1 MSSVD
6 QRSAASVT
14 PPPAS
19 RPPTRSSAARR
30 RRLARTLILG
40 VLIVGGLIAVV
51 YSVSVVRHA
60 RHAEAELRAF
70 KTALQTGDT
79 SAATRHLRD
88 ADAELAVA
96 HRRYD
101 VLPLQVLRH
110 VPLLGWPVSD
120 AGKLI
125 GAATQVSSAGKDA
138 LGIYGQTRA
147 ADTKLFHNDTVSL
160 PEVAALSP
168 AADRMVAKMELAERQ
183 LRSIHAAFWEPGIG
197 SAKTSA
203 LKQVTTLATVGRTA
217 QTMLRLTPRLVGA
230 NGPRTYLIAVL
241 NPAELQGA
249 GGSALNMLC
258 IRFTRGHMEIL
269 KSGSTFDLTNQNT
282 PTHFAPVPDD
292 PWMAGSTSEVLAAV
306 DASPDFRTSG
316 QELMRGYTAQF
327 GVKLNG
333 VIALDPIA
341 LQHLMREIPAFTTP
355 GYGQVTADNIL
366 QTVLVDSYAKYP
378 DFAQRHVFNNQ
389 LMTTLLHK
397 ILGGGH
403 MIGKGTALRDAAAD
417 GHLQILMNDGDVQ
430 RQVSAAGLLRTL
442 PTASKGDVLG
452 VYTLNANASK
462 VDYWQRRSIDQRV
475 TLQADGSASVVRTV
489 RITNATPAYAGPGS
503 DPDQGYTTRVSWLK
517 FATYLPANASVRSF
531 TRDGVA
537 VTPTRFTERG
547 LTGLRLP
554 RYRINQGAT
563 ATFVLTYTLPPG
575 SFQQGRYVIA
585 TAAQPMVQPTE
596 LNITVT
602 GPGSCQGTAQIPAMR
617 SSASA
622 VMCS

>member
-1 MSSVD
+1 MSSVE

-19 RPPTRSSAARR
+19 RPPTRPSARR
-30 RRLARTLILG
+30 RRLARTLIIV
-40 VLIVGGLIAVV
+40 VLIIGALLAVV
-51 YSVSVVRHA
+51 YSISMVRHA
-60 RHAEAELRAF
+60 RRAEAALQAF
-70 KTALQTGDT
+70 KVSLQSGDS
-79 SAATRHLRD
+79 SAASRHLRD

-96 HRRYD
+96 HHSYG

-110 VPLLGWPVSD
+110 VPVLGWPVSD

-138 LGIYGQTRA
+138 LGIYGETRG
-147 ADTKLFHNDTVSL
+147 ADSKLFHNDTVSL
-160 PEVAALSP
+160 TEVAALSP
-168 AADRMVAKMELAERQ
+168 AADRMVAKMDLAERE

-197 SAKTSA
+197 SAKASA

-217 QTMLRLTPRLVGA
+217 QTMLRLTPGLVGA

-282 PTHFAPVPDD
+282 PTHFTPVPDD

-341 LQHLMREIPAFTTP
+341 LQHLMREIPPITTP
-355 GYGQVTADNIL
+355 GYGQVTADNIVP
-366 QTVLVDSYAKYP
+366 TVLVDSYTKFPNFY
-378 DFAQRHVFNNQ
+378 QRHIYNDQ
-389 LMTTLLHK
+389 LMTTLLHR

-403 MIGKGTALRDAAAD
+403 MIGKGTALRAAAAD
-417 GHLQILMNDGDVQ
+417 GHLQILMNDAAVQ
-430 RQVSAAGLLRTL
+430 QQVSSAGLLRTL
-442 PTASKGDVLG
+442 P
-452 VYTLNANASK
+452 
-462 VDYWQRRSIDQRV
+462 
-475 TLQADGSASVVRTV
+475 
-489 RITNATPAYAGPGS
+489 
-503 DPDQGYTTRVSWLK
+503 
-517 FATYLPANASVRSF
+517 
-531 TRDGVA
+531 
-537 VTPTRFTERG
+537 
-547 LTGLRLP
+547 
-554 RYRINQGAT
+554 
-563 ATFVLTYTLPPG
+563 
-575 SFQQGRYVIA
+575 
-585 TAAQPMVQPTE
+585 AA
-596 LNITVT
+596 
-602 GPGSCQGTAQIPAMR
+602 
-617 SSASA
+617 
-622 VMCS
+622 